1 MLTRWLFKGNKPNLW
16 AIYSSYK
23 ADVFS
28 LMVTNSIAIVG
39 TSDITILLN
48 ELT

>member
-1 MLTRWLFKGNKPNLW
+1 MLTRWLFKGIRPSLC

-28 LMVTNSIAIVG
+28 LMVTNSIASVG

-48 ELT
+48 EFT